1 MNRRPERKTEAVKKE
16 AGEKVTQSKI
26 LIILFRTLTFLLLI
40 ATIKYTSTEIYPYVN
55 HTPLAIFMFI
65 FIFAFIIST
74 LPVLS
79 VLMSDTIY
87 YATYKHFSKVKNI
100 LAKFLI
106 WIYDKC
112 TIYLFTF
119 IATILI
125 AILGFAFQTT
135 LFYFVKVI
143 LYIIAPIQNFPA

>member
-1 MNRRPERKTEAVKKE
+1 MNRRTERKTDAVEKE
-16 AGEKVTQSKI
+16 PAKEITQSKI
-26 LIILFRTLTFLLLI
+26 LIILFRTLTFLLLL

-55 HTPLAIFMFI
+55 HTPLATFMFI

-79 VLMSDTIY
+79 ALMSNTIY
-87 YATYKHFSKVKNI
+87 YATYKHFSKATNI
-100 LAKFLI
+100 LTKFSI

-112 TIYLFTF
+112 TIYLITF

-125 AILGFAFQTT
+125 AILGFAFHTT

-143 LYIIAPIQNFPA
+143 LYITAPIQNFPA